1 MTIAK
6 GSFTVAMAPQ
16 SDEGFETGRFTL
28 DKAYDGDLCGTG
40 KGQMLSVRTETA
52 GSAGYVALEMVEGSL
67 SGKAGGFHLQHSG
80 IMNRGDP
87 SLSVTIV
94 PDSGTGGLAGI
105 SGTLD
110 ITIDKDGGHFYEL
123 NYKFPSDD

>member
-1 MTIAK
+1 MTLAK

-28 DKAYDGDLCGTG
+28 DKTYDGDLCGSG

-52 GSAGYVALEMVEGSL
+52 GSAGYVALELVEGSL
-67 SGKAGGFHLQHSG
+67 EGKSGGFSLQHSG
-80 IMNRGDP
+80 TMNRGEA

-94 PDSGTGGLAGI
+94 PDSGTGELRGI

-110 ITIDKDGGHFYEL
+110 IIIDKDGGHFYEL
-123 NYKFPSDD
+123 NYEFPNDD